1 MENKN
6 ANVEETIDMRE
17 VTEDT
22 FVPEEP
28 TTDDAKAEDT
38 TEQQPKTP
46 LWKRGMQKAREIGP
60 VKIGLSVGA
69 GIVGFVLIK
78 KGVRAVRAAITP
90 LREIEWNEPAKA
102 LAETP
107 IVKDIPDNLADAAQD
122 LCEVGAAAV
131 DAQQAVKDTQDMV
144 QAINAVGEAAS
155 V

>member
-38 TEQQPKTP
+38 KEQQPKTP
-46 LWKRGMQKAREIGP
+46 LWKRGVQKAQEVGP
-60 VKIGLSVGA
+60 VKIVLGVGA

-122 LCEVGAAAV
+122 LCEVGAAAM

-144 QAINAVGEAAS
+144 QAINAVGEAAT

>member
-6 ANVEETIDMRE
+6 VNVEETIDMRE

-38 TEQQPKTP
+38 KEQQPKTP
-46 LWKRGMQKAREIGP
+46 LWKKGVQKAKEVGP
-60 VKIGLSVGA
+60 VKIVIGVGA

-78 KGVRAVRAAITP
+78 KGVRAVRAAVTP

-122 LCEVGAAAV
+122 LCEVGAAAM

-144 QAINAVGEAAS
+144 QAINAVGEAAT